1 MTSSRTSLLSVPSCL
16 VVGAAVLVGGADT
29 VAVPEEV
36 CRVPVVLDLQETRV
50 AVAPVP
56 ETWREKNVSD
66 QMRRRDSSY
75 PTSSFPERRAS

>member
-56 ETWREKNVSD
+56 GKNNMQILGSAFIVHFLFTLKN
-66 QMRRRDSSY
+66 RKK
-75 PTSSFPERRAS
+75 